1 MLRTAI
7 RVATTVAVLA
17 VAIGDCNAD
26 GGAAKAGASAGPQP
40 TKVFNFELPVEGGNA
55 SSGRLQGLRGTPLVV
70 VFFSTWARPAI
81 LQVRDLKLAQSG
93 LRKLGVKTVGLTSAD
108 AEEISQFAEKEEPG
122 FVVYSLAEAQIQR
135 LGVQVLPTLWFVD
148 ATGTIVGRSAG
159 RVAVDLVLKEAS
171 RIGGLQ

>member
-1 MLRTAI
+1 
-7 RVATTVAVLA
+7 
-17 VAIGDCNAD
+17 
-26 GGAAKAGASAGPQP
+26 
-40 TKVFNFELPVEGGNA
+40 
-55 SSGRLQGLRGTPLVV
+55 
-70 VFFSTWARPAI
+70 